1 MNPHVVDNMAGLE
14 SKCKVMEEG
23 NRNTFKFEKVID
35 ITLSQ
40 EDLEDLAKSNILA
53 HGAGGEDEATLSD
66 SYAINA
72 SLNRTVYWIT
82 TTDCANITAWRSDN
96 KRAINDANNR
106 ELQETLR
113 AMGYGVIKLQGFY
126 AEMGHDVSKENSF
139 LVFDQNDDPNFYDNL
154 RMLSEKFNQDC
165 FLYKAAEEDVAYLI
179 GTNEDFIRDNG
190 ERKEAGRL
198 RIGNLSAKIYSEIGS
213 GRISFE

>member
-1 MNPHVVDNMAGLE
+1 
-14 SKCKVMEEG
+14 ME
-23 NRNTFKFEKVID
+23 TKHSFQFEKLVDIQIPESDIEKLLNENVITKEEVGKD
-35 ITLSQ
+35 TGRS
-40 EDLEDLAKSNILA
+40 AS
-53 HGAGGEDEATLSD
+53 
-66 SYAINA
+66 NA
-72 SLNRTVYWIT
+72 SLNRAVYWINK
-82 TTDCANITAWRSDN
+82 TDCANITAWRSGN
-96 KRAINDANNR
+96 KRAVNDANNR

-126 AEMGHDVSKENSF
+126 AEVGQDVSKENSF

-165 FLYKAAEEDVAYLI
+165 FLFKAADEDIAYLI
-179 GTNEDFIRDNG
+179 GTNDDFIRDNG

>member
-1 MNPHVVDNMAGLE
+1 MRDIEILLPEFEIEDLVEVQAV
-14 SKCKVMEEG
+14 SKAPFSQEEG
-23 NRNTFKFEKVID
+23 QD
-35 ITLSQ
+35 LS
-40 EDLEDLAKSNILA
+40 ILPV
-53 HGAGGEDEATLSD
+53 
-66 SYAINA
+66 NA
-72 SLNRTVYWIT
+72 SLNRAVYWINK
-82 TTDCANITAWRSDN
+82 TDCANITAWRSGN

-126 AEMGHDVSKENSF
+126 AEVGKDVSKENSF
-139 LVFDQNDDPNFYDNL
+139 LVFDQNDDPNFYENL
-154 RMLSEKFNQDC
+154 YKLSEKFDQDC

-190 ERKEAGRL
+190 ERVEVGRL
-198 RIGNLSAKIYSEIGS
+198 HIGNLSAKTYSEIGS

>member
-1 MNPHVVDNMAGLE
+1 MKDIEIQLPSFEIEDLVEMQAVTKAPVV
-14 SKCKVMEEG
+14 
-23 NRNTFKFEKVID
+23 
-35 ITLSQ
+35 Q
-40 EDLEDLAKSNILA
+40 EDQDWQIIPS
-53 HGAGGEDEATLSD
+53 
-66 SYAINA
+66 NA

-82 TTDCANITAWRSDN
+82 TTDCANITAWRSGN

-126 AEMGHDVSKENSF
+126 AEVGQDVSKENSF
-139 LVFDQNDDPNFYDNL
+139 LVFDQNDDPNFYENL
-154 RMLSEKFNQDC
+154 YNLSEKFDQDC
-165 FLYKAAEEDVAYLI
+165 FLYKAADEDIAYLI

-190 ERKEAGRL
+190 ERVEAGRL

>member
-1 MNPHVVDNMAGLE
+1 MATG
-14 SKCKVMEEG
+14 
-23 NRNTFKFEKVID
+23 NTFKFEKVIN
-35 ITLSQ
+35 ISLPEEEI
-40 EDLEDLAKSNILA
+40 EDLVHIDVISHDEGSDDASGL
-53 HGAGGEDEATLSD
+53 GET
-66 SYAINA
+66 YAINA
-72 SLNRTVYWIT
+72 SLNRAVYWIT
-82 TTDCANITAWRSDN
+82 TTDCANITAWRSGN
-96 KRAINDANNR
+96 KRAVNDANNR

-126 AEMGHDVSKENSF
+126 AEVGHDVSKENSF

-154 RMLSEKFNQDC
+154 RKLSEKFDQDC
-165 FLYKAAEEDVAYLI
+165 FLYKAANEDIAYLI

-198 RIGNLSAKIYSEIGS
+198 RIGNIDATIYSEIGS

>member
-1 MNPHVVDNMAGLE
+1 
-14 SKCKVMEEG
+14 METG
-23 NRNTFKFEKVID
+23 NTFKFEKVID
-35 ITLSQ
+35 ISLPEEEI
-40 EDLEDLAKSNILA
+40 EDLVHIDVLSHDEGSDDASGLA
-53 HGAGGEDEATLSD
+53 ETYAT
-66 SYAINA
+66 NA
-72 SLNRTVYWIT
+72 SLNRAVYWIT
-82 TTDCANITAWRSDN
+82 TTDCANITAWRSGN
-96 KRAINDANNR
+96 KRAINDANNH

-154 RMLSEKFNQDC
+154 RKLSEKYDQDC
-165 FLYKAAEEDVAYLI
+165 FLYKAADEDVAYLI

-198 RIGNLSAKIYSEIGS
+198 RIGNLSAKTYSEIGS

>member
-1 MNPHVVDNMAGLE
+1 MVDDKTNSSLKYDLLIDVSLPVDELE
-14 SKCKVMEEG
+14 ELVQLG
-23 NRNTFKFEKVID
+23 
-35 ITLSQ
+35 
-40 EDLEDLAKSNILA
+40 ILA
-53 HGAGGEDEATLSD
+53 NGSGNHSSLNE

-72 SLNRTVYWIT
+72 SLNRAVYWISKKN
-82 TTDCANITAWRSDN
+82 CANITAWRSGN

-126 AEMGHDVSKENSF
+126 AEVGQDVSKENSF
-139 LVFDQNDDPNFYDNL
+139 LVFDQNDDPNFYENL
-154 RMLSEKFNQDC
+154 YKLSEKFDQDC

-190 ERKEAGRL
+190 ERVEVGRL
-198 RIGNLSAKIYSEIGS
+198 HIGNLSAKTYSEIGS

>member
-1 MNPHVVDNMAGLE
+1 MRDIEILLPE
-14 SKCKVMEEG
+14 
-23 NRNTFKFEKVID
+23 FEI
-35 ITLSQ
+35 
-40 EDLEDLAKSNILA
+40 EDLVEVQAVSKEPISQDEGQDLSILPV
-53 HGAGGEDEATLSD
+53 
-66 SYAINA
+66 NA
-72 SLNRTVYWIT
+72 SLNRAVYWIKK
-82 TTDCANITAWRSDN
+82 TDCANITAWRSGN

-126 AEMGHDVSKENSF
+126 AEVGQDVSKENSF
-139 LVFDQNDDPNFYDNL
+139 LVFDQNDDSNFYENL
-154 RMLSEKFNQDC
+154 YKLSEKFDQDC

-190 ERKEAGRL
+190 ERVEVGRL
-198 RIGNLSAKIYSEIGS
+198 HIGSLSAKTYSEIGS

>member
-1 MNPHVVDNMAGLE
+1 MEKEINKT
-14 SKCKVMEEG
+14 SKYDKL
-23 NRNTFKFEKVID
+23 ID
-35 ITLSQ
+35 IRIPEEELGELVQHDILS
-40 EDLEDLAKSNILA
+40 KGSNKDSILN
-53 HGAGGEDEATLSD
+53 TSF
-66 SYAINA
+66 AINA
-72 SLNRTVYWIT
+72 SLNRAVYWIT
-82 TTDCANITAWRSDN
+82 TTDCANITAWRSGN

-126 AEMGHDVSKENSF
+126 AEVGQDVSKENSF
-139 LVFDQNDDPNFYDNL
+139 LVFDQNDDPNFYENL
-154 RMLSEKFNQDC
+154 YKLSEKFDQDC

-190 ERKEAGRL
+190 ERVEAGRL
-198 RIGNLSAKIYSEIGS
+198 RIGNLSAKTYSEIGS

>member
-1 MNPHVVDNMAGLE
+1 MRDIEILLPEFEIEDLVEVQAV
-14 SKCKVMEEG
+14 SKAPFSQEEG
-23 NRNTFKFEKVID
+23 QD
-35 ITLSQ
+35 LS
-40 EDLEDLAKSNILA
+40 ILPV
-53 HGAGGEDEATLSD
+53 
-66 SYAINA
+66 NA
-72 SLNRTVYWIT
+72 SLNRAVYWINK
-82 TTDCANITAWRSDN
+82 TDCANITAWRSGN

-126 AEMGHDVSKENSF
+126 AEVGQDVSKENSF

-154 RMLSEKFNQDC
+154 YKLSEKFDQDC

-190 ERKEAGRL
+190 ERVEVGRL
-198 RIGNLSAKIYSEIGS
+198 HIGNLSAKTYSEIGS